1 MAKIARHSKR
11 EDLTPLTF
19 QLSTTWEE
27 AIPDERKTCIE
38 KATKACEVICSVKA
52 PKDGEKLFQAIHQ
65 PTANDLDEP
74 TEDLIALM
82 SAYRDAMTKY
92 VKIQI
97 LSIYAYRY
105 TMKLL
110 QKFHEPYEKI
120 SLRQIKRA
128 RLHARKRGPG
138 SNVPKVFSHR
148 VRLDTNK
155 VDHFIDFVNRPY
167 FYQDVAFGTR
177 TLTLDGGGKITMPNV
192 ILTVTRST
200 MIMQYLQHCEEESFE
215 PASRS
220 TLCRI
225 LEVREASQ
233 QKSLSGLDNIAAEG
247 VASFERLLSIL
258 EELNQAGADK
268 RRVTELAKELNDG
281 KRYLK
286 TEFKVNCSTE
296 ESECADHCRKF
307 ALSDPV
313 DPCFNHQCSHSH
325 NMVCEQCEQLKA
337 KLDEMEESI
346 KKHSSHLYSQEQKHD
361 LLHDFER
368 SKNCIFL

>member
-1 MAKIARHSKR
+1 
-11 EDLTPLTF
+11 
-19 QLSTTWEE
+19 
-27 AIPDERKTCIE
+27 
-38 KATKACEVICSVKA
+38 
-52 PKDGEKLFQAIHQ
+52 
-65 PTANDLDEP
+65 
-74 TEDLIALM
+74 
-82 SAYRDAMTKY
+82 MTKN

-97 LSIYAYRY
+97 ISIYAYRH

-128 RLHARKRGPG
+128 RLHEWKRGPG

-148 VRLDTNK
+148 VCLDTNK
-155 VDHFIDFVNRPY
+155 VDHFIDFVNRLY
-167 FYQDVAFGTR
+167 FYQDVAFGMR

-192 ILTVTRST
+192 IQTVTRST
-200 MIMQYLQHCEEESFE
+200 MIMQYLRHCKEESVE

-258 EELNQAGADK
+258 EQLNQAGVDK
-268 RRVTELAKELNDG
+268 RRVTELAKKLNDG

-286 TEFKVNCSTE
+286 TEFKVNCSAE
-296 ESECADHCRKF
+296 GSEGADHCRKF

-313 DPCFNHQCSHSH
+313 DQCFNHQCSHSH
-325 NMVCEQCEQLKA
+325 NMVCEQCKQLKA
-337 KLDEMEESI
+337 TLDEMEESI
-346 KKHSSHLYSQEQKHD
+346 KKHSSHLYSQEQKYD
-361 LLHDFER
+361 LLYNFER
-368 SKNCIFL
+368 SKNCIFLWESHALRSVNQESAEQEALQSLDSQSVLVVIDWAMKFLQMKYREKQSEWFANRGLS